1 MGEDGVP
8 LNSYSESLS
17 ETMTGHEEEAKPL

>member
-8 LNSYSESLS
+8 LNSYVLIRNC
-17 ETMTGHEEEAKPL
+17 EEKTYERDYGID